1 MCVFVCVCVC
11 VCGGVCVCRVCV
23 SCRKAE
29 EASRLL
35 LIDHEERVKFRTGKM
50 WDDMHLRPLFRAIH
64 GQANTLRKMGRYR
77 EALAKYLLLE
87 KYDSNWYTAR
97 YGNSV
102 PRHITRTAH
111 DSPRH
116 RAAQSHV
123 RQLSLPHAG
132 RVPGP
137 GQHRSRFALPRPVG
151 RAGLLP
157 QLHQYAPSHAP
168 HTPRSLIHPR
178 CRSTGLC
185 WHFTRALLDFKMSA
199 RPRGCEMGEYIRFAD
214 DAGKASL
221 IKAVQNAP
229 AVLEYLTGRKPM
241 PGGRL
246 PLYLLSASSLCAA
259 VSYVRA
265 YGDLWRQT
273 PGAIEWA
280 QKNANTFFALLLFRY
295 TPPHDTHD
303 THDTHYTHGME

>member
-1 MCVFVCVCVC
+1 
-11 VCGGVCVCRVCV
+11 
-23 SCRKAE
+23 
-29 EASRLL
+29 
-35 LIDHEERVKFRTGKM
+35 
-50 WDDMHLRPLFRAIH
+50 
-64 GQANTLRKMGRYR
+64 
-77 EALAKYLLLE
+77 
-87 KYDSNWYTAR
+87 
-97 YGNSV
+97 
-102 PRHITRTAH
+102 
-111 DSPRH
+111 
-116 RAAQSHV
+116 
-123 RQLSLPHAG
+123 
-132 RVPGP
+132 
-137 GQHRSRFALPRPVG
+137 
-151 RAGLLP
+151 
-157 QLHQYAPSHAP
+157 
-168 HTPRSLIHPR
+168 
-178 CRSTGLC
+178 
-185 WHFTRALLDFKMSA
+185 MSA

-295 TPPHDTHD
+295 PPPHDTHD
-303 THDTHYTHGME
+303 THGME